1 MNFLKMNFLKQ
12 RRLNRLERKV
22 VTAAKRWNGTFKKY
36 CDFADAEA
44 SLGRAVENLIRLEEE
59 SEE

>member
-1 MNFLKMNFLKQ
+1 MNFFKQ

-22 VTAAKRWNGTFKKY
+22 ITAAKRWNGTFKKY

-44 SLGRAVENLIRLEEE
+44 SLGRAVENLIRFEEE
-59 SEE
+59 NEE